1 MSQLNIQWLMGFME
15 FIHSYPFISIN
26 IHLYPLKQSSVSNAM
41 NIDLRCHPAFFSVTP
56 RCHRR
61 HRRHLHGGAALEAS
75 QLLRGDAIALPDQEA
90 AAAQH
95 APADHGEPWEMHW
108 KKLVKQVRFIYI
120 YIILYAYIYITHI
133 YIYIYHIDINY
144 CM

>member
-1 MSQLNIQWLMGFME
+1 MGFME

-56 RCHRR
+56 PLSPTSPPRWRRTRGVPAAPRRRYRPAGPRGRCCSARASGPWR
-61 HRRHLHGGAALEAS
+61 TMGNALEKA
-75 QLLRGDAIALPDQEA
+75 
-90 AAAQH
+90 
-95 APADHGEPWEMHW
+95 GETG
-108 KKLVKQVRFIYI
+108 KVYI

-133 YIYIYHIDINY
+133 YIYII
-144 CM
+144 